1 MKKLDKKTKKADK
14 KKQKQ
19 QKELKR
25 NAQSSIKY
33 DMMLHDGTAIFNN
46 GIYSQTI
53 EFQDINYV
61 TENDE
66 ERRSIFNHFMGL
78 INSSSNPQDFM
89 MTIINKPVSE
99 EEFTNKVFIQEK
111 ENDDGHNAKRRE
123 WNDTLV
129 KKLGADSSKI
139 ETKRYFTFSV
149 KEDSLERARNS
160 LNILSRELRNKLARD
175 LDSQSKILDGWE
187 RLNVIYGIF
196 KPYEKFIFD
205 YEQINPSF
213 TTKDA
218 IAPDVID
225 FRYATDM
232 FKIDN
237 RFCKVFY
244 LKNWSTEIFDELIYR
259 LTKLEFNQVITLHMK
274 AIERGEDISLIKT
287 QIAQMEMEKIA
298 FQQKA
303 IDKGY
308 DPEMLPHEFKYSYD
322 EAQLLLE
329 DVQQR
334 NQRLYDC
341 QFLIMLNADSKE
353 QLEIQEGDLQAVFKE
368 LSCVLAPLNYEQED
382 GFNASLPIGNMYSG
396 KTRLLTTAA
405 AAGFIPFVSKE
416 LFDDNG
422 MYYGVNTTTGNLLYV
437 DRRKMDNPGGW
448 EFGKPGSGKS
458 FAAKREI
465 YFASI
470 MSDDDIIVID
480 PENEYGSFIRWL
492 GGEAIDISVNGSERV
507 NPWDG
512 DMNQNDFMTDKMQFA
527 QSYSATIMGNRDGLS
542 AKEKSIVDRVARKM
556 YGDYATRLAQM
567 GDKAIPPTGLEYYE
581 ILKQQPE
588 IEAQNMA
595 VSHEL
600 YSTGTYDVFAHES
613 NINANNRIMC
623 YNILNLDEV
632 LKPLG
637 MMVILESLW
646 NKIMDNRK
654 KGRRTWIWADEIY
667 LLFKY
672 DYSAKFFY
680 ELYKRA
686 RKYGAIVTGIT
697 QNVEDLLASPEA
709 RSMLSNSQFVLM
721 FNQSQ
726 TDAEELAELL
736 HLSDAQLNHILTS
749 KPGSGLISVN
759 NNVITF
765 EDEADKKSELYKMAN
780 TKFDELHG

>member
-1 MKKLDKKTKKADK
+1 MKRKDKKVEKKKLKK
-14 KKQKQ
+14 

-33 DMMLHDGTAIFNN
+33 DMMLRDGTAIYGDGLF
-46 GIYSQTI
+46 SQMI
-53 EFQDINYV
+53 EFEDINYV

-66 ERRSIFNHFMGL
+66 ERRNIFNYFMGL
-78 INSSSNPQDFM
+78 INSSSNKYDFQ
-89 MTIINKPVSE
+89 MTIINKPVSQ
-99 EEFTNKVFIQEK
+99 EEFVDKVFIKEK
-111 ENDDGHNAKRRE
+111 DIDDGNNDKRRE
-123 WNDTLV
+123 WNNTLM
-129 KKLGADSSKI
+129 KKLGSDSSKI

-149 KEDSLERARNS
+149 KEDNIERARNS
-160 LNILSRELRNKLARD
+160 LNIISRELRNKLARD
-175 LDSQSKILDGWE
+175 LKSQSHVLDGLE
-187 RLNVIYGIF
+187 RLSVINNIF
-196 KPYEKFIFD
+196 DPNEKFIFS

-218 IAPDVID
+218 ITPDLID
-225 FRYATDM
+225 FQTAPDM
-232 FKIDN
+232 FKINN

-259 LTKLEFNQVITLHMK
+259 LSKLEFNQVITLHMK

-287 QIAQMEMEKIA
+287 QIAQMELEKIS
-298 FQQKA
+298 FQKKA

-308 DPEMLPHEFKYSYD
+308 DPDMLPLEFQYAYD
-322 EAQLLLE
+322 EAKLLLE

-341 QFLIMLNADSKE
+341 QFLIMLNAETKE
-353 QLEIQEGDLQAVFKE
+353 ELEMQEGDLQAIFKE
-368 LSCVLAPLNYEQED
+368 LSCVLGTLYYEQED
-382 GFNASLPIGNMYSG
+382 AMNACLPIGNMYSG

-416 LFDDNG
+416 LFDDDG
-422 MYYGVNTTTGNLLYV
+422 LYYGVNTTTGNLLYV
-437 DRRKMDNPGGW
+437 DRRKMDNPNGW

-458 FAAKREI
+458 YSAKREI
-465 YFASI
+465 YLATI
-470 MSDDDIIVID
+470 MTDDDIVIID
-480 PENEYGSFIRWL
+480 PEAEYGPFAAWL
-492 GGEAIDISVNGSERV
+492 GGQVVDISVNGNERV
-507 NPWDG
+507 NPWQG
-512 DMNQNDFMTDKMQFA
+512 DLTEKDFMTSKLQFA

-556 YGDYATRLAQM
+556 YGDYANRRAQM
-567 GDKAIPPTGLEYYE
+567 GDAAIPPTGLEYYQ
-581 ILKQQPE
+581 ILKQQLEP
-588 IEAQNMA
+588 EAQNMA

-600 YSTGTYDVFAHES
+600 YSTGTYNIFSHES
-613 NINANNRIMC
+613 NIDSSNRIMC

-646 NKIMDNRK
+646 NKIMQNRK
-654 KGRRTWIWADEIY
+654 NGKRTWVWADEIY

-672 DYSAKFFY
+672 DYSADFFY

-697 QNVEDLLASPEA
+697 QNVEDLLANDKA

-726 TDAEELAELL
+726 SDAEELADLL
-736 HLSDAQLNHILTS
+736 HISDAQIEHILRA

-759 NNVITF
+759 DNIITF
-765 EDEADKKSELYKMAN
+765 EDEADKKTELYKIAN
-780 TKFDELHG
+780 TKFDEIHK